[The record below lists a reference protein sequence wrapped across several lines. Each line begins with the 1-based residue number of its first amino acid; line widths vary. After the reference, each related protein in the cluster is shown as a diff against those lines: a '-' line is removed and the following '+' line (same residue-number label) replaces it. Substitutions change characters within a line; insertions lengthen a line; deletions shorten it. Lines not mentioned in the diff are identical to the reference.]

1 MIKKIS
7 IVGARGYVAE
17 ELIKIILRHNEFK
30 LGFIGSH
37 SHGGELVDEI
47 FPALAGQ
54 NIKFENIQP
63 ENIKNFSSEIYVL
76 AVPNGIAKK
85 YVKALKNTP
94 CKIIDLSYDMR
105 FDNEWVYGLTE
116 KNRKLIRAAS
126 KVSNPG
132 CYATGAQL
140 GLAPLLEKLAEN
152 PVIFGVSGYSGTG
165 RTPSDKNNPKY
176 LYENFLPYQ
185 MTEHGHEVEISH
197 HLGRDVN
204 FIPHVAPHFR
214 GISLTIHFR
223 LKSQLSASKL
233 LSLFKHYYAQEV
245 LIKVSVS
252 IPEVQKT
259 AHTPNVNIGGFKMSK
274 RDPNRG
280 VFVVT
285 LDNLLKGAAS
295 QAMQNINLMFNM
307 PELNG
312 IVE

>member
-105 FDNEWVYGLTE
+105 FNNEWVYGLTE

-132 CYATGAQL
+132 CYATA
-140 GLAPLLEKLAEN
+140 
-152 PVIFGVSGYSGTG
+152 I
-165 RTPSDKNNPKY
+165 
-176 LYENFLPYQ
+176 
-185 MTEHGHEVEISH
+185 
-197 HLGRDVN
+197 
-204 FIPHVAPHFR
+204 
-214 GISLTIHFR
+214 
-223 LKSQLSASKL
+223 
-233 LSLFKHYYAQEV
+233 
-245 LIKVSVS
+245 
-252 IPEVQKT
+252 
-259 AHTPNVNIGGFKMSK
+259 
-274 RDPNRG
+274 
-280 VFVVT
+280 
-285 LDNLLKGAAS
+285 
-295 QAMQNINLMFNM
+295 
-307 PELNG
+307 
-312 IVE
+312 

>member
-1 MIKKIS
+1 
-7 IVGARGYVAE
+7 
-17 ELIKIILRHNEFK
+17 
-30 LGFIGSH
+30 
-37 SHGGELVDEI
+37 
-47 FPALAGQ
+47 
-54 NIKFENIQP
+54 
-63 ENIKNFSSEIYVL
+63 
-76 AVPNGIAKK
+76 
-85 YVKALKNTP
+85 
-94 CKIIDLSYDMR
+94 
-105 FDNEWVYGLTE
+105 
-116 KNRKLIRAAS
+116 
-126 KVSNPG
+126 
-132 CYATGAQL
+132 
-140 GLAPLLEKLAEN
+140 
-152 PVIFGVSGYSGTG
+152 
-165 RTPSDKNNPKY
+165 
-176 LYENFLPYQ
+176 
-185 MTEHGHEVEISH
+185 MTEHGHEAEISH

-223 LKSQLSASKL
+223 LNSQLSASKL

-245 LIKVSVS
+245 LVKVSVS